1 MARTTIDELLDAARR
16 RLRRLEPQQARDAT
30 AAGAIL
36 IDIRADHQRERD
48 GVIPDAHF
56 VPRNVLEWRL
66 DPASG
71 HSDPSLGDGFD
82 RLVILVCN
90 EGYQSSLAAA
100 TLQDLG
106 FPHATDLVGGF
117 QAWRAAGLSVE
128 PHGQRRPARFGV
140 HVETKD

>member
-1 MARTTIDELLDAARR
+1 MAGDATRTTINELLDVARR
-16 RLRRLEPQQARDAT
+16 RLRRLGPQQACDAMVG
-30 AAGAIL
+30 GAVL
-36 IDIRADHQRERD
+36 IDIRSEHQRERD
-48 GVIPDAHF
+48 GVIPGAHF
-56 VPRNVLEWRL
+56 VPRNALEWRL

-71 HSDPSLGDGFD
+71 HSDPSLGEGLD
-82 RLVILVCN
+82 RLVILVCD

-128 PHGQRRPARFGV
+128 PHRP
-140 HVETKD
+140 T